1 MHEPKT
7 VEEKN
12 DITLI
17 YLWQLPIHTDKRP
30 DIVKNNLDKKIT
42 LIDVAIP
49 SDKTWNTFT
58 KVSEKL

>member
-1 MHEPKT
+1 M
-7 VEEKN
+7 EEKN

-17 YLWQLPIHTDKRP
+17 YDNCLFIQREISKKRP
-30 DIVKNNLDKKIT
+30 DVVKNNLEKKIT

-49 SDKTWNTFT
+49 SDKNTFT